1 VGLGVL
7 FDHHEET
14 GGACTLMLRGC
25 KFVVGWWV
33 SH

>member
-7 FDHHEET
+7 FDHHEAT

-25 KFVVGWWV
+25 MFVGWWV